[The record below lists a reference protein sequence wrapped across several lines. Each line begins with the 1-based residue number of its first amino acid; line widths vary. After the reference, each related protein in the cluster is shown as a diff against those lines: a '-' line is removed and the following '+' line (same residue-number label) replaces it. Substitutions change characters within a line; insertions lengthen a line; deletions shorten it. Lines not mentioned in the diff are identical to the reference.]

1 MKKKSETLDKE
12 IVTHNE
18 QLETLK
24 KLELQLQKQI
34 EEWFNQKICIIIR
47 YKFRVLVVFC
57 W

>member
-47 YKFRVLVVFC
+47 
-57 W
+57 

>member
-34 EEWFNQKICIIIR
+34 EE
-47 YKFRVLVVFC
+47 
-57 W
+57 